1 MYLGSLGFQKFWL
14 CHIIVHNKSILAVS
28 VADGLLLLHATHTCN
43 THIPS
48 VPMWEGLHDHRK
60 RIWEYVFTAKLSDMI
75 HILLT
80 RQNPPICYSILN
92 KNKYSLELFACT
104 IGQSPFRNVAGGS
117 NTSTLTGLWF
127 KISYRFWEKR
137 WKSGPFIMPLSG
149 SVFAGD
155 RKCVLWHLATSS
167 WIISAF
173 LRGHRIYHRF
183 CPNTLWC
190 HTKQDLWVCSRRAAT
205 GSLCRAEKPVITILQ
220 WAILC

>member
-1 MYLGSLGFQKFWL
+1 MF
-14 CHIIVHNKSILAVS
+14 
-28 VADGLLLLHATHTCN
+28 
-43 THIPS
+43 
-48 VPMWEGLHDHRK
+48 
-60 RIWEYVFTAKLSDMI
+60 

-80 RQNPPICYSILN
+80 WQNLPICYSILN
-92 KNKYSLELFACT
+92 KNKCLFALFACT
-104 IGQSPFRNVAGGS
+104 IGQSPFRDVAGTS
-117 NTSTLTGLWF
+117 DTSTLTGLWL

-205 GSLCRAEKPVITILQ
+205 GSLCRAEKLIINILLR
-220 WAILC
+220 ARLC